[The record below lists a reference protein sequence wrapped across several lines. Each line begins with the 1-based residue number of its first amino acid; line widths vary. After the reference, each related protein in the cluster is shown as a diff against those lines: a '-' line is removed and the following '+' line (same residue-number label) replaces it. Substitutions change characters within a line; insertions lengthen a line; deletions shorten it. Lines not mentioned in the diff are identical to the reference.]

1 MTSIVFRRLWQSIT
15 IVNRTRLQLL
25 FSYRLIFCLT
35 GTPYV
40 QKLIFTSQQLIY
52 IRLYKKCKD
61 AVWISSSH
69 PPEKKATFELS
80 SIWSLSNVWPCPENS
95 TGQPPGACL
104 LFLQR
109 LTKGYLMSFDP
120 VSDLSEK
127 MVFGNP
133 CSKIGCWES
142 VKMLNETSCKVCMP
156 FQWKIKQARLVTPRH
171 RIPRYCLMLPSALR
185 VSWPERQ

>member
-1 MTSIVFRRLWQSIT
+1 MQRCCVDQ
-15 IVNRTRLQLL
+15 L
-25 FSYRLIFCLT
+25 FS
-35 GTPYV
+35 
-40 QKLIFTSQQLIY
+40 S
-52 IRLYKKCKD
+52 
-61 AVWISSSH
+61 
-69 PPEKKATFELS
+69 PEKKATFEFS

-133 CSKIGCWES
+133 CSKIGCWEN

-156 FQWKIKQARLVTPRH
+156 FQWKIKQARLVTPR
-171 RIPRYCLMLPSALR
+171 YCLMFALCSSR
-185 VSWPERQ
+185 VTTREAIIRVKVAFYWTPWRIVGNETEVSVSLIVS